1 MENYGGPGVPHLT
14 ALSSLDE
21 GIWLRTRTEVGS
33 IPTERTVTGAAF
45 GVLHSVVTRGSV
57 GSIPIRHT
65 MWVIPTESQIVL
77 FGTVLDSAS
86 YDQGR

>member
-1 MENYGGPGVPHLT
+1 
-14 ALSSLDE
+14 
-21 GIWLRTRTEVGS
+21 
-33 IPTERTVTGAAF
+33 
-45 GVLHSVVTRGSV
+45 
-57 GSIPIRHT
+57 